1 MINTLQQLFR
11 KELEEYENDRDDL
24 TGSLQYLFQ
33 NQTNLKKV
41 SLPNRTGAI
50 GLYAFSGCTNLQ
62 EVDLSN
68 TMGSIGDNAFYC
80 CRGLT
85 KFDAPNVT
93 SIGGTAFAAC
103 GALKNYDFY
112 FPYVTTIND
121 RAFQSYMSLDG
132 KYGHYGATGTLTV
145 PSIQTLSGFTLRET
159 AITQFDFGPRLVN
172 IPTYCF
178 YNGYDVTLA
187 ILRSTVV
194 VAASDSNSIKA
205 IKSTT
210 KVYVPSAL
218 IDSYKAANYW
228 SAKGDIFYPIEGS
241 EYEHYYANGVHV
253 SDISFITKNV
263 TFSNTTPWV
272 PYENPYSTTLS
283 VDIGFEYQ
291 TFSITM
297 GGVDITSSVY
307 NAETGEVN
315 IPHVTDAVLIK
326 AIATPIEYD
335 WDYEWD
341 YTDGLLTDNGWT
353 QGNWNTGGVATMT
366 ENGLELTS
374 ANNSNI
380 SFRHTDYLV
389 TSGIME
395 VTLSATFG
403 TGAYVNANVCL
414 SNGTNGVSFISPKG
428 NGGIRNV
435 SGVGSCTTFGALPS
449 GTDFTV
455 RLALDGTSGNI
466 AINDIV
472 KWRTDNIPGNS
483 YGTWVASTRVCSES
497 QQSGYSTIVKSIR
510 IKRLDQGGES

>member
-1 MINTLQQLFR
+1 MRTDPLKLLFR
-11 KELEEYENDRDDL
+11 NQLEEYENDKPITSDL
-24 TGSLQYLFQ
+24 KYLFY
-33 NQTNLKKV
+33 NKTALKKIL
-41 SLPNRTGAI
+41 LPNKSGELGSRAFENCTSLEECVMPNITAI
-50 GLYAFSGCTNLQ
+50 RDHAIRYNT
-62 EVDLSN
+62 VLS
-68 TMGSIGDNAFYC
+68 SINF
-80 CRGLT
+80 
-85 KFDAPNVT
+85 PNVT
-93 SIGGTAFAAC
+93 RIGWNSASASESATIDQCSNLQVVYLPRCLTAYGGYNLNSNGKTGQYTTVVLPSLVTGDIHIFRSTKANAIDL
-103 GALKNYDFY
+103 GPNFHTIPSYSFY
-112 FPYVTTIND
+112 QGI
-121 RAFQSYMSLDG
+121 
-132 KYGHYGATGTLTV
+132 
-145 PSIQTLSGFTLRET
+145 
-159 AITQFDFGPRLVN
+159 
-172 IPTYCF
+172 
-178 YNGYDVTLA
+178 YNNV
-187 ILRSTVV
+187 ILRRIDDIVT
-194 VAASDSNSIKA
+194 VAASNSIRE
-205 IKSTT
+205 ITSTT

-218 IDSYKAANYW
+218 IDSYKAADYW

-253 SDISFITKNV
+253 SNIIFITKNA
-263 TFSNTTPWV
+263 TSSNTTPWV
-272 PYENPYSTTLS
+272 PYEDPYSTILS
-283 VDIGFEYQ
+283 VDFGFEYQ

-353 QGNWNTGGVATMT
+353 QSNWNTGGVATMT

-380 SFRHTDYLV
+380 SFGHTDYLM

-403 TGAYVNANVCL
+403 TGAYINANVCL
-414 SNGTNGVSFISPKG
+414 SNGTNGVNFISPKG

-435 SGVGSCTTFGALPS
+435 SSVGSCTTFGALPS

-455 RLALDGTSGNI
+455 RLALNGTSGNV

-483 YGTWVASTRVCSES
+483 GTWAGSTRVMSES